1 MIKVE
6 AMASTLTVMG
16 RWLLGIVVVFQL
28 LLAPPLFAADE
39 QPQGGVVRLGGE
51 AILTVQSAAGAQNP
65 ERLASHLS
73 NEITSLAEDYS
84 FDPARISTKADPPY
98 VMVGIREQ
106 DGGFKPLMAVDERAA
121 ALAKTSQSELAKRD
135 ARAIQT
141 GIKRYRVQRTPGAWL
156 RGTAIALLVLLGYVL
171 LIQVERRLNQRAR
184 NWLRIKASRR
194 LPDISLAGNRLISR
208 GHIQRSLQLGRA
220 ALHWAALAAISY
232 LLLPLL
238 LSFFP
243 PTMGLAAELREQML
257 MAVEQLWNGVLN
269 VVPNLIALVLI
280 GAAITAL
287 LKLNQRLF
295 KALKR
300 EEIRFEWFYPEW
312 ALPTARITTILI
324 TAAGLALALPYIPG
338 STSRAFQGAGVF
350 LGILAALG
358 SSAIATNILSG
369 LMLIYTRGFS
379 EGDRVAINGIVGTVQ
394 ERALLVTRIL
404 TPLNE
409 LVSIPNAM
417 VIANP
422 VINYSLSSREL
433 DQPVAVN
440 ACITIGYE
448 VPWRQV
454 HALLLEAAA
463 TVDGICSE
471 PAPNVVQTSLNDWHV
486 SYELDARIHDANQY
500 RSILS
505 RLLAAIQDSFAD
517 AGIEILS
524 PAYEVQREGL
534 SSTIPPRGSNPR

>member
-1 MIKVE
+1 MRLW
-6 AMASTLTVMG
+6 LT
-16 RWLLGIVVVFQL
+16 GIVLVLQL
-28 LLAPPLFAADE
+28 LLATRLEAAAE
-39 QPQGGVVRLGGE
+39 QPQGAIVQLGGE
-51 AILTVQSAAGAQNP
+51 TILVVQSAAGAQSP
-65 ERLASHLS
+65 ERLARHLS

-84 FDPARISTKADPPY
+84 FDPTRISTKADPPY
-98 VMVGIREQ
+98 VMVGIREE
-106 DGGFKPLMAVDERAA
+106 DGGFKPLLAIDERAA
-121 ALAKTSQSELAKRD
+121 SLAKTSQSALAKRD
-135 ARAIQT
+135 AQAIQT
-141 GIKRYRVQRTPGAWL
+141 GIKRYRIQRTPGAWL

-171 LIQVERRLNQRAR
+171 LIQLERRLNQRATT
-184 NWLRIKASRR
+184 WLGGRASRR
-194 LPDISLAGNRLISR
+194 FPDISLAGNRLISR
-208 GHIQRSLQLGRA
+208 GHIQRSLQLGRG

-232 LLLPLL
+232 LMVPLL

-243 PTMGLAAELREQML
+243 PTMGLAADLREQML
-257 MAVEQLWNGVLN
+257 LALQQLWGGVLN
-269 VVPNLIALVLI
+269 VVPNLIALVLL
-280 GAAITAL
+280 GAIVITL
-287 LKLNQRLF
+287 LKLNRRVF
-295 KALKR
+295 RAL
-300 EEIRFEWFYPEW
+300 ESETIRFDWFYPEW

-324 TAAGLALALPYIPG
+324 VAGGLALALPYIPG

-369 LMLIYTRGFS
+369 LMLIYTRGFR
-379 EGDRVAINGIVGTVQ
+379 EGDRVAINSIVGTVQ

-422 VINYSLSSREL
+422 VTNYSLASREL
-433 DQPVAVN
+433 GQPVAVN

-454 HALLLEAAA
+454 HTLLLEAAA
-463 TVDGICSE
+463 TVDGICQE

-500 RSILS
+500 RAILS
-505 RLLAAIQDSFAD
+505 RLLAAIQDSFAT

-524 PAYEVQREGL
+524 PAYEVQRDSNGL
-534 SSTIPPRGSNPR
+534 TIPPRGSSAR

>member
-1 MIKVE
+1 
-6 AMASTLTVMG
+6 MG
-16 RWLLGIVVVFQL
+16 RWLTGIVVVLQL
-28 LLAPPLFAADE
+28 LLAPPLHAAVE

-51 AILTVQSAAGAQNP
+51 AILTVQSAAGAQSP
-65 ERLASHLS
+65 ERLVLHLS

-98 VMVGIREQ
+98 VMVGITGS
-106 DGGFKPLMAVDERAA
+106 DGTFKPLMAVDERAA
-121 ALAKTSQSELAKRD
+121 ALAKTSQSELAKHD

-156 RGTAIALLVLLGYVL
+156 RGTAVALLVLLGYVL
-171 LIQVERRLNQRAR
+171 LLQLERRLNKRAR
-184 NWLRIKASRR
+184 GWLGSKASRR

-208 GHIQRSLQLGRA
+208 AHIQRSLQLGRA
-220 ALHWAALAAISY
+220 VLHWAALAAISY
-232 LLLPLL
+232 LMLPLL

-243 PTMGLAAELREQML
+243 PTMGLAADLREQML
-257 MAVEQLWNGVLN
+257 MAVNQLWDGVLN
-269 VVPNLIALVLI
+269 VVPNLIALVVI
-280 GAAITAL
+280 GAVTTAIF
-287 LKLNQRLF
+287 KLNRRVF
-295 KALKR
+295 KAL
-300 EEIRFEWFYPEW
+300 ETEQICFEWFYPEW

-369 LMLIYTRGFS
+369 LMLIYTRGFR
-379 EGDRVAINGIVGTVQ
+379 EGDRVEINGIVGTVQ

-404 TPLNE
+404 TPRHE

-422 VINYSLSSREL
+422 VTNYNLASREL
-433 DQPVAVN
+433 GQPVAVN
-440 ACITIGYE
+440 ACITIGYD

-454 HALLLEAAA
+454 HALLLQAAS
-463 TVDGICSE
+463 TIDGICHD

-486 SYELDARIHDANQY
+486 SYELDARIDDANQY
-500 RSILS
+500 RTILS
-505 RLLAAIQDSFAD
+505 LLLAAIQDSFAD
-517 AGIEILS
+517 AGVEILS
-524 PAYEVQREGL
+524 PAYEVQREGIGL
-534 SSTIPPRGSNPR
+534 TIPPRGSNPR